1 MNIAEIQF
9 IKKKK
14 KEKKGTIKTLFFL
27 VAPGIIKMMTQFK
40 QNVSILKWSNDNQ
53 ITEEKSEH
61 GKNILKTIKSH
72 NNLFTQILLG

>member
-1 MNIAEIQF
+1 
-9 IKKKK
+9 
-14 KEKKGTIKTLFFL
+14 
-27 VAPGIIKMMTQFK
+27 MMTQFK